1 MQDLKVIANHYT
13 KALKNH
19 TKGDL
24 ALLEEIVV
32 GLKNATEAIKLHKLN
47 QVLAHVSLK
56 VKKEIMFEILEKIAS
71 VKACSVLKPVMEV
84 VLKNN
89 RLDVLELITEE
100 LSFDSNS
107 KKTLEATLLV
117 PEKLENNELESVQ
130 QKLQARFNAPVEIA
144 QDTWSKKGVSLSVSS
159 LDLEI
164 GFSKEDILK
173 KIEKQVIQSI

>member
-1 MQDLKVIANHYT
+1 MQDLKVIAKHYT

-24 ALLEEIVV
+24 ALLEEIIM
-32 GLKNATEAIKLHKLN
+32 GLKNVAEAIKLHKLN
-47 QVLAHVSLK
+47 RVLAHVSLK
-56 VKKEIMFEILEKIAS
+56 VKKEVVFEILEKITPT
-71 VKACSVLKPVMEV
+71 KACSVLKPVMEV

-89 RLDVLELITEE
+89 RLEMLELIIQE
-100 LSFDSNS
+100 LSFDS

-117 PEKLENNELESVQ
+117 PQKLESNELESVQ

>member
-1 MQDLKVIANHYT
+1 MQDLKVIAKHYA

-24 ALLEEIVV
+24 ALLEEIIM
-32 GLKNATEAIKLHKLN
+32 GLKNVAEAIKLHKLN
-47 QVLAHVSLK
+47 RVLAHVSLK
-56 VKKEIMFEILEKIAS
+56 VKKEVVFEILEKITS
-71 VKACSVLKPVMEV
+71 TKACSVLKPVMEV
-84 VLKNN
+84 ALKNN
-89 RLDVLELITEE
+89 RLEMLELIIQE
-100 LSFDSNS
+100 LSFDS

-117 PEKLENNELESVQ
+117 PQKLENNELEAVQ

>member
-1 MQDLKVIANHYT
+1 MQDLKVISKHYA

-32 GLKNATEAIKLHKLN
+32 GLKNAVEAIKLHKLN

-56 VKKEIMFEILEKIAS
+56 VKKEIVLEVLEKITS
-71 VKACSVLKPVMEV
+71 TKACSVLKPVMEV

-89 RLDVLELITEE
+89 RLDMLELVAEE
-100 LSFDSNS
+100 LSFDS
-107 KKTLEATLLV
+107 KRTLEATLLV
-117 PEKLENNELESVQ
+117 PQKLENKELEEVQ

>member
-1 MQDLKVIANHYT
+1 MQDLKVISKHYA

-19 TKGDL
+19 TKGNL

-32 GLKNATEAIKLHKLN
+32 GLKNLAEAIKLHKLH

-56 VKKEIMFEILEKIAS
+56 VKKEIVLEILEKITPT
-71 VKACSVLKPVMEV
+71 KACSILKPVMEV
-84 VLKNN
+84 ALKNN
-89 RLDVLELITEE
+89 RLDMLELVAEE
-100 LSFDSNS
+100 LSFDS
-107 KKTLEATLLV
+107 KRTLEATLLV
-117 PEKLENNELESVQ
+117 PQKLENKELEAVR

-164 GFSKEDILK
+164 GFSKEEILK

>member
-1 MQDLKVIANHYT
+1 MQDLKVISKHYA

-24 ALLEEIVV
+24 ALLEEIIV
-32 GLKNATEAIKLHKLN
+32 GLKNAVEAIKLHKLN
-47 QVLAHVSLK
+47 RVLAHVSLK
-56 VKKEIMFEILEKIAS
+56 VKKEVVFEILEKITS
-71 VKACSVLKPVMEV
+71 TKACSVLKPVMEV

-89 RLDVLELITEE
+89 RLEMLELIIQE
-100 LSFDSNS
+100 LSFDS

-117 PEKLENNELESVQ
+117 PEKLESNELEAVQ
-130 QKLQARFNAPVEIA
+130 QKLQVRFNAPVEIA

>member
-1 MQDLKVIANHYT
+1 MQDLKVIAKHYT

-24 ALLEEIVV
+24 ALLEEIIM
-32 GLKNATEAIKLHKLN
+32 GLKNVAEAIKLHKLN
-47 QVLAHVSLK
+47 RVLAHVSLK
-56 VKKEIMFEILEKIAS
+56 VKKEIVFEILEKITS
-71 VKACSVLKPVMEV
+71 TKACSVLKPVMEV

-89 RLDVLELITEE
+89 RLEMLELIIQE
-100 LSFDSNS
+100 LSFDS
-107 KKTLEATLLV
+107 KKTLEATLLI
-117 PEKLENNELESVQ
+117 PQKLENNELEAVQ

>member
-1 MQDLKVIANHYT
+1 MQDLKVIAKHYA

-32 GLKNATEAIKLHKLN
+32 GLKNAAEAIKLHKLN
-47 QVLAHVSLK
+47 RVLAHVSLK
-56 VKKEIMFEILEKIAS
+56 VKKEVVFEILEKITS
-71 VKACSVLKPVMEV
+71 TKACSVLKPVMEV

-89 RLDVLELITEE
+89 RLKMLELIIQE
-100 LSFDSNS
+100 LSFDS
-107 KKTLEATLLV
+107 KKALEATLLV
-117 PEKLENNELESVQ
+117 PQKFENNELEAVQ

>member
-1 MQDLKVIANHYT
+1 MQDLKVISKHYA

-32 GLKNATEAIKLHKLN
+32 GLKNAAEAIKLHRLN

-56 VKKEIMFEILEKIAS
+56 VKKEVVLEILEKITPT
-71 VKACSVLKPVMEV
+71 KACSVLKPVMEV

-89 RLDVLELITEE
+89 RLDMLELVAEE
-100 LSFDSNS
+100 LSFDS
-107 KKTLEATLLV
+107 KRTLEATLLV
-117 PEKLENNELESVQ
+117 PQKLESKELEEVR

-164 GFSKEDILK
+164 GFSKEGILK

>member
-1 MQDLKVIANHYT
+1 MQDLKVIAKHYT

-32 GLKNATEAIKLHKLN
+32 GLKNAAEAIKLHKLN
-47 QVLAHVSLK
+47 RVLAHVSLK
-56 VKKEIMFEILEKIAS
+56 VKKEVVFEILEKITS
-71 VKACSVLKPVMEV
+71 TKACSVLKPVMEV

-89 RLDVLELITEE
+89 RLDMLELIIQE
-100 LSFDSNS
+100 LSFDS

-117 PEKLENNELESVQ
+117 PEKLENNELEAVQ

>member
-1 MQDLKVIANHYT
+1 MQDLKVIAKYYA

-24 ALLEEIVV
+24 ALLEEIIV
-32 GLKNATEAIKLHKLN
+32 GLKNVAEAIKLHKLN
-47 QVLAHVSLK
+47 RVLAHVSLK
-56 VKKEIMFEILEKIAS
+56 VKKEVVFEILEKITS
-71 VKACSVLKPVMEV
+71 TKACSVLKPVMEV

-89 RLDVLELITEE
+89 RLEMLELIIQE
-100 LSFDSNS
+100 LSFDS

-117 PEKLENNELESVQ
+117 PEKLENNELEVVQ

>member
-1 MQDLKVIANHYT
+1 MQDLKVISKHYA

-32 GLKNATEAIKLHKLN
+32 GLKNVAEAIKLHKLN

-56 VKKEIMFEILEKIAS
+56 VKKEVVLEILEKITS
-71 VKACSVLKPVMEV
+71 TKACSVLKPVMEV

-100 LSFDSNS
+100 LSFDS

-117 PEKLENNELESVQ
+117 PEKLENDELEAVQ
-130 QKLQARFNAPVEIA
+130 QKLRARFNAPVEIA

>member
-1 MQDLKVIANHYT
+1 MQDLKVIAKHYT

-32 GLKNATEAIKLHKLN
+32 GLKNVAEAIKLHKLN
-47 QVLAHVSLK
+47 RVLAHVSLK
-56 VKKEIMFEILEKIAS
+56 VKKEVVFEILEKITS
-71 VKACSVLKPVMEV
+71 TKACSVLKPVMEV

-89 RLDVLELITEE
+89 RLEMLELIIQE
-100 LSFDSNS
+100 LSFDS

-117 PEKLENNELESVQ
+117 PQKLENNELEAVQ
-130 QKLQARFNAPVEIA
+130 QKLQACFNAPVEIA

>member
-1 MQDLKVIANHYT
+1 MQDLKVISKHYA

-24 ALLEEIVV
+24 ALLEEIIV
-32 GLKNATEAIKLHKLN
+32 GLKNAAEAIKLHKLN
-47 QVLAHVSLK
+47 RVLAHVSLK
-56 VKKEIMFEILEKIAS
+56 VKKEVVFEILEKITS
-71 VKACSVLKPVMEV
+71 TKACSVLKPVMEV

-89 RLDVLELITEE
+89 RLEMLELIIQE
-100 LSFDSNS
+100 LSSDS

-117 PEKLENNELESVQ
+117 PQKLENNELEAVQ
-130 QKLQARFNAPVEIA
+130 QKLQVRFNAPVEIA

>member
-1 MQDLKVIANHYT
+1 MQDLKVISKHYA

-32 GLKNATEAIKLHKLN
+32 GLKNLAEAIKLHKLN

-56 VKKEIMFEILEKIAS
+56 VKKEVVLEILEKITPT
-71 VKACSVLKPVMEV
+71 KACSILKPVMEV
-84 VLKNN
+84 ALKNN
-89 RLDVLELITEE
+89 RLDMLELVAEE
-100 LSFDSNS
+100 LSFDS
-107 KKTLEATLLV
+107 KRTLEATLLV
-117 PEKLENNELESVQ
+117 PQKLENNELEEVQ

>member
-1 MQDLKVIANHYT
+1 MQDLKVISKHYA

-32 GLKNATEAIKLHKLN
+32 GLKNVAEAIKLHKLN

-56 VKKEIMFEILEKIAS
+56 VKKEVVLEILEKITPT
-71 VKACSVLKPVMEV
+71 KACSILKPVMEI

-89 RLDVLELITEE
+89 RLDMLELVAEE
-100 LSFDSNS
+100 LSFDS
-107 KKTLEATLLV
+107 KRTLEATLLV
-117 PEKLENNELESVQ
+117 PQKLENNELEEVQ

>member
-1 MQDLKVIANHYT
+1 MQDLKVIAKHYT

-32 GLKNATEAIKLHKLN
+32 GLKNVAEAIKLHKLN
-47 QVLAHVSLK
+47 RVLAHVSLK
-56 VKKEIMFEILEKIAS
+56 VKKEVVFEILEKITS
-71 VKACSVLKPVMEV
+71 TKACSVLKPVMEV

-89 RLDVLELITEE
+89 RLEMLELITQD
-100 LSFDSNS
+100 LSFDS

-117 PEKLENNELESVQ
+117 PQKLENNELEAVQ

>member
-1 MQDLKVIANHYT
+1 MQDLKVISKHYA

-32 GLKNATEAIKLHKLN
+32 GLKNVAEAIKLHKLN
-47 QVLAHVSLK
+47 RVLAHVSLK
-56 VKKEIMFEILEKIAS
+56 VKKEVVFEILEKITS
-71 VKACSVLKPVMEV
+71 TKACSVLKPVMEV

-89 RLDVLELITEE
+89 RLEMLELIIQE
-100 LSFDSNS
+100 LSFDS

-117 PEKLENNELESVQ
+117 PQKLENNELEAVQ
-130 QKLQARFNAPVEIA
+130 QKLQVRFNAPVEIA
-144 QDTWSKKGVSLSVSS
+144 QDIWSKKGVSLSVSS

>member
-1 MQDLKVIANHYT
+1 MQDLKVISKHYA

-19 TKGDL
+19 TKDNL

-32 GLKNATEAIKLHKLN
+32 GLKNLAEAIKLHKLH

-56 VKKEIMFEILEKIAS
+56 VKKEVVLEVLEKITPT
-71 VKACSVLKPVMEV
+71 KACSILKPVMEV

-89 RLDVLELITEE
+89 RLDMLELVAEE
-100 LSFDSNS
+100 LSFDS
-107 KKTLEATLLV
+107 KRTLEATLLV
-117 PEKLENNELESVQ
+117 PEKLENKELEAVQ

>member
-1 MQDLKVIANHYT
+1 MQDLKVISKHYA

-32 GLKNATEAIKLHKLN
+32 GLKNVAEAIKLHKLN

-56 VKKEIMFEILEKIAS
+56 VKKEVVLEILEKITPT
-71 VKACSVLKPVMEV
+71 KTCSILKPVMEV
-84 VLKNN
+84 ALKNN
-89 RLDVLELITEE
+89 RLDMLELVAEE
-100 LSFDSNS
+100 LSFDS
-107 KKTLEATLLV
+107 KRTLEATLLV
-117 PEKLENNELESVQ
+117 PQKLENNELEVVQ

-164 GFSKEDILK
+164 GFSKEEILK

>member
-13 KALKNH
+13 KALKNY

-24 ALLEEIVV
+24 ALLEEIIM
-32 GLKNATEAIKLHKLN
+32 GLKNVAEAIKLHKLN
-47 QVLAHVSLK
+47 RVLAHVSLK
-56 VKKEIMFEILEKIAS
+56 VKKEVVFEILEKITS
-71 VKACSVLKPVMEV
+71 TKACSVLKPVMEV

-89 RLDVLELITEE
+89 RLDMLELIIQE
-100 LSFDSNS
+100 LSFDS

-117 PEKLENNELESVQ
+117 PQKLENNELEAVQ

>member
-1 MQDLKVIANHYT
+1 MQDLKVIAKHYT

-24 ALLEEIVV
+24 ALLEEIIV
-32 GLKNATEAIKLHKLN
+32 GLKNAAEAIKLHKLN
-47 QVLAHVSLK
+47 RALAHVSLK
-56 VKKEIMFEILEKIAS
+56 VKKEVVFEILEKITS
-71 VKACSVLKPVMEV
+71 TKACSVLKPVMEV

-89 RLDVLELITEE
+89 RLDMLELITQD
-100 LSFDSNS
+100 LSFDS

-117 PEKLENNELESVQ
+117 PQKLENNELEAVQ
-130 QKLQARFNAPVEIA
+130 QKLQVRFNAPVEIA

>member
-1 MQDLKVIANHYT
+1 MQDLKVISKHYA
-13 KALKNH
+13 KALKNY

-32 GLKNATEAIKLHKLN
+32 GLKNLAEAIKLHKLN

-56 VKKEIMFEILEKIAS
+56 VKKEIVLEVLEKITS
-71 VKACSVLKPVMEV
+71 TKACSVLKPVMEI

-89 RLDVLELITEE
+89 RLDMLELVAEE
-100 LSFDSNS
+100 LSFDS
-107 KKTLEATLLV
+107 KRTLEATLLV
-117 PEKLENNELESVQ
+117 PEKLENNELEAVQ

-164 GFSKEDILK
+164 GFSKEEILK

>member
-1 MQDLKVIANHYT
+1 MQDLKVISKHYA

-19 TKGDL
+19 TKDDL

-32 GLKNATEAIKLHKLN
+32 GLKNIAEAIKLHKLN

-56 VKKEIMFEILEKIAS
+56 VKKEIVLEIVEKITPT
-71 VKACSVLKPVMEV
+71 KACSVLKPVMEV
-84 VLKNN
+84 ALKNN
-89 RLDVLELITEE
+89 RLDMLELVAEE
-100 LSFDSNS
+100 LSFDS
-107 KKTLEATLLV
+107 KRTLEATLLV
-117 PEKLENNELESVQ
+117 PQKLENNELEAVQ
-130 QKLQARFNAPVEIA
+130 QKLQAHFNAPVEIA

>member
-1 MQDLKVIANHYT
+1 MQDLKVIAKHYT

-24 ALLEEIVV
+24 ALLEEIIM
-32 GLKNATEAIKLHKLN
+32 GLKNVAEAIKLHKLN
-47 QVLAHVSLK
+47 RVLAHVSLK
-56 VKKEIMFEILEKIAS
+56 VKKEIVFEILEKITS
-71 VKACSVLKPVMEV
+71 TKACSVLKPVMEV

-89 RLDVLELITEE
+89 RLDMLELIIQE
-100 LSFDSNS
+100 LSFDS

-117 PEKLENNELESVQ
+117 PQKLENNELEAVQ
-130 QKLQARFNAPVEIA
+130 QKLQVRFNTPVEIA

>member
-1 MQDLKVIANHYT
+1 MQDLKVIAKHYT

-32 GLKNATEAIKLHKLN
+32 GLKNAAEAIKLHKLN
-47 QVLAHVSLK
+47 RVLAHVSLK
-56 VKKEIMFEILEKIAS
+56 VKKEVVFEILEKITS
-71 VKACSVLKPVMEV
+71 TKACSVLKPVMEV

-89 RLDVLELITEE
+89 RLEMLELITQD
-100 LSFDSNS
+100 LSFDS

-117 PEKLENNELESVQ
+117 PQKLENNELEAVQ
-130 QKLQARFNAPVEIA
+130 QKLQVRFNTPVEIA

>member
-1 MQDLKVIANHYT
+1 MQDLKVISKHYA

-32 GLKNATEAIKLHKLN
+32 GLKNLAEAIKLHKLN

-56 VKKEIMFEILEKIAS
+56 VKKEVVLEILEKITPT
-71 VKACSVLKPVMEV
+71 KACSILKPVMEV

-89 RLDVLELITEE
+89 RLDMLELVAEE
-100 LSFDSNS
+100 LSFDS
-107 KKTLEATLLV
+107 KRTLEATLLV
-117 PEKLENNELESVQ
+117 PQKLENSELEAVQ

-164 GFSKEDILK
+164 GFSKEEILK

>member
-1 MQDLKVIANHYT
+1 MQDLKVIAKHYA

-24 ALLEEIVV
+24 ALLEEIIM
-32 GLKNATEAIKLHKLN
+32 GLKNVAEAIKLHKLN
-47 QVLAHVSLK
+47 RVLAHVSLK
-56 VKKEIMFEILEKIAS
+56 VKKEVVFEILEKIIS
-71 VKACSVLKPVMEV
+71 TKACSVLKPVMEV

-89 RLDVLELITEE
+89 RLDMLELIIQE
-100 LSFDSNS
+100 LSFDS

-117 PEKLENNELESVQ
+117 PEKLENNELEAVQ
-130 QKLQARFNAPVEIA
+130 QKLQARFNAPIEIA

>member
-1 MQDLKVIANHYT
+1 MQDLKVIAKHYT

-32 GLKNATEAIKLHKLN
+32 GLKNAAEAIKLHKLN
-47 QVLAHVSLK
+47 RVLAHVSLK
-56 VKKEIMFEILEKIAS
+56 VKKEVVFEILEKITS
-71 VKACSVLKPVMEV
+71 TKACSVLKPVMEV

-89 RLDVLELITEE
+89 RLEMLELITEE
-100 LSFDSNS
+100 LSFDS

-117 PEKLENNELESVQ
+117 PQKLENNELEAVQ
-130 QKLQARFNAPVEIA
+130 QKLQVRFNAPVEIA

>member
-1 MQDLKVIANHYT
+1 MQDLKVISKHYA

-32 GLKNATEAIKLHKLN
+32 GLKNVAEAIKLHKLN

-56 VKKEIMFEILEKIAS
+56 VKKEVVLEILEKITPT
-71 VKACSVLKPVMEV
+71 KACSILKPVMEV
-84 VLKNN
+84 ALKNN
-89 RLDVLELITEE
+89 RLDMLELVAEE
-100 LSFDSNS
+100 LSFDS
-107 KKTLEATLLV
+107 KRTLEATLLV
-117 PEKLENNELESVQ
+117 PEKLENNELEAVR

>member
-1 MQDLKVIANHYT
+1 MQDLKVISKHYA

-32 GLKNATEAIKLHKLN
+32 GLKNTAEAIKLHKLN
-47 QVLAHVSLK
+47 RVLAHVSLK
-56 VKKEIMFEILEKIAS
+56 VKKEVVFEILEKITS
-71 VKACSVLKPVMEV
+71 TKACSVLKPVMEV

-89 RLDVLELITEE
+89 RLDMLELIIQE
-100 LSFDSNS
+100 LSFDS

-117 PEKLENNELESVQ
+117 PQKLENNELEAVQ
-130 QKLQARFNAPVEIA
+130 QKLQARFNASVEIA

>member
-1 MQDLKVIANHYT
+1 MQDLKVISKHYT

-24 ALLEEIVV
+24 ALLEEIIV
-32 GLKNATEAIKLHKLN
+32 GLKNVAEAIKLHKLN
-47 QVLAHVSLK
+47 RVLAHVSLK
-56 VKKEIMFEILEKIAS
+56 VKKEVVFEILEKITS
-71 VKACSVLKPVMEV
+71 TKACSVLKPIMEV
-84 VLKNN
+84 ALKNN
-89 RLDVLELITEE
+89 RLEMLELITEE
-100 LSFDSNS
+100 LSFDS

-117 PEKLENNELESVQ
+117 PEKLESNELEAVQ

>member
-1 MQDLKVIANHYT
+1 MQDLKVISKHYA

-32 GLKNATEAIKLHKLN
+32 GLKNVAEAIKLHKLN

-56 VKKEIMFEILEKIAS
+56 VKKEVVLEILEKITPT
-71 VKACSVLKPVMEV
+71 KACSILKPVMEI

-89 RLDVLELITEE
+89 RLDMLELVAEE
-100 LSFDSNS
+100 LSFDS
-107 KKTLEATLLV
+107 KRTLEATLLV
-117 PEKLENNELESVQ
+117 PQKLENKELEEVQ
-130 QKLQARFNAPVEIA
+130 QKLQVRFNAPVEIA
-144 QDTWSKKGVSLSVSS
+144 QDTWSKKGISLSVSS

>member
-1 MQDLKVIANHYT
+1 MQDLKVISKHYA

-32 GLKNATEAIKLHKLN
+32 GLKNLAEAIKLHKLN

-56 VKKEIMFEILEKIAS
+56 VKKEVVLEILEKITPT
-71 VKACSVLKPVMEV
+71 KACSVLKPVMEV
-84 VLKNN
+84 ALKNN
-89 RLDVLELITEE
+89 RLDMLELVAEE
-100 LSFDSNS
+100 LSFDS

-117 PEKLENNELESVQ
+117 PEKLENNELEAVQ

>member
-1 MQDLKVIANHYT
+1 MQDLKVISKHYT

-32 GLKNATEAIKLHKLN
+32 GLKNAIEAIKLHKLN
-47 QVLAHVSLK
+47 RVLAHVSLK
-56 VKKEIMFEILEKIAS
+56 VKKEVVFEILEKITS
-71 VKACSVLKPVMEV
+71 TKACSVLKPVMEV

-89 RLDVLELITEE
+89 RLEMLELITEG
-100 LSFDSNS
+100 LSFDS

-117 PEKLENNELESVQ
+117 PQKLENNELEAVQ
-130 QKLQARFNAPVEIA
+130 QKLQARFNAPIEIA

>member
-1 MQDLKVIANHYT
+1 MQDLKVIAKHYA

-24 ALLEEIVV
+24 ALLEEIIM
-32 GLKNATEAIKLHKLN
+32 GLKNAAEAIKLHKLN
-47 QVLAHVSLK
+47 WVLAHVSLK
-56 VKKEIMFEILEKIAS
+56 VKKEVVFEILEKITPT
-71 VKACSVLKPVMEV
+71 KACSVLKPVMEV

-89 RLDVLELITEE
+89 RLEMLELIIQE
-100 LSFDSNS
+100 LSFDS

-117 PEKLENNELESVQ
+117 PQKLESNELEAVQ

>member
-1 MQDLKVIANHYT
+1 MQDLKVISKHYA

-19 TKGDL
+19 TKDDL

-32 GLKNATEAIKLHKLN
+32 GLKNVEKAIKLHKLN
-47 QVLAHVSLK
+47 QVLVHVSLK
-56 VKKEIMFEILEKIAS
+56 VKKEVVFEILEKITPT
-71 VKACSVLKPVMEV
+71 KACSVLKPVMEV

-89 RLDVLELITEE
+89 RLDMLELVAEE
-100 LSFDSNS
+100 LSFDS
-107 KKTLEATLLV
+107 KRTLEATLLV
-117 PEKLENNELESVQ
+117 PQKLENNELEAVR

>member
-1 MQDLKVIANHYT
+1 MQDLKVISKHYA

-24 ALLEEIVV
+24 ALLEEIVM
-32 GLKNATEAIKLHKLN
+32 GLKNAAESIKLHKLN
-47 QVLAHVSLK
+47 RVLAHISLK
-56 VKKEIMFEILEKIAS
+56 VKKEVVFEILEKITS
-71 VKACSVLKPVMEV
+71 TKACSVLKPVMEV

-89 RLDVLELITEE
+89 RLDMLELIIQE
-100 LSFDSNS
+100 LSFDS
-107 KKTLEATLLV
+107 KKTLEATLLI
-117 PEKLENNELESVQ
+117 PQKLENNELEAVQ

>member
-1 MQDLKVIANHYT
+1 MQDLKVISKHYA

-32 GLKNATEAIKLHKLN
+32 GLKNLAEAIKLHKLN

-56 VKKEIMFEILEKIAS
+56 VKKEIVLEILEKITPT
-71 VKACSVLKPVMEV
+71 KACSILKPVMEV
-84 VLKNN
+84 ALKNN
-89 RLDVLELITEE
+89 RLDMLELVAEE
-100 LSFDSNS
+100 LSFDS
-107 KKTLEATLLV
+107 KRTLEATLLV
-117 PEKLENNELESVQ
+117 PQKLENSELEAVQ